1 MRPLDGIR
9 VVDFTEG
16 AQGPYAASLLGD
28 LGAEVVKI
36 ERPDGELMRRAGPF
50 RNGLAL
56 PILSLARSRHAA
68 LALDLKQEADRATAK
83 RLIGVADMMLQN
95 WKPGTDAKLG
105 LAFHQVRLFSPN
117 IVYVQASGYGSRGP
131 FGAMGAMDSLS
142 QAFSGMWTLS
152 GDPKGSGERARS
164 PILDFVSAFVTAE
177 AAMIGL
183 TARRKHGRATLVDTS
198 QMSAA
203 MDASAPEVATAAR
216 QRVAPAGRSSRYL
229 PLGGWFACADGT
241 FVSLECRD
249 DSEVAAAARAFGIDT
264 DQAIGP
270 AIERVFAAR
279 ESAGVLAL
287 LKDAGLNAYRVER
300 RFTPGLFDPHPG
312 VVNTQHD
319 DAAGEIVHPEA
330 PILMSATPPRAGQ
343 TLGAIGR
350 DNPLIERLIA
360 QWGERMQ
367 APPQKD

>member
-1 MRPLDGIR
+1 MKPLDGTR

-16 AQGPYAASLLGD
+16 AQGPFAASLLGD

-36 ERPDGELMRRAGPF
+36 ERPEGELMRRAGPF
-50 RNGLAL
+50 RQGRAL
-56 PILSLARSRHAA
+56 PILSLARSRHAV
-68 LALDLKQEADRATAK
+68 LALDLKQEADLATAR
-83 RLIGVADMMLQN
+83 RLLGVADMMLQN

-105 LAFHQVRLFSPN
+105 LAFHQVQLFNPR

-131 FGAMGAMDSLS
+131 YGAMGAMDSLS
-142 QAFSGMWTLS
+142 QAFSGLCTLS
-152 GDPKGSGERARS
+152 GDPEGTGERARS
-164 PILDFVSAFVTAE
+164 PVLDFVSAFVTAE

-183 TARRKHGRATLVDTS
+183 MARRKHGRATLVDTS

-203 MDASAPEVATAAR
+203 MDASAPEVANAGLT
-216 QRVAPAGRSSRYL
+216 RVPPAGRSSRYL

-249 DSEVAAAARAFGIDT
+249 AGEVAAVAQAFGLRT
-264 DQAIGP
+264 DQALGP
-270 AIERVFAAR
+270 AIERAFASH
-279 ESAGVLAL
+279 ESAGVLARL
-287 LKDAGLNAYRVER
+287 QEAGMAACRVER
-300 RFTPGLFDPHPG
+300 RFAPGLFDVHPG
-312 VVNTQHD
+312 VVNTQRD

-343 TLGAIGR
+343 PLGPIGR

-360 QWGERMQ
+360 QWSDR
-367 APPQKD
+367 APAAAHGD